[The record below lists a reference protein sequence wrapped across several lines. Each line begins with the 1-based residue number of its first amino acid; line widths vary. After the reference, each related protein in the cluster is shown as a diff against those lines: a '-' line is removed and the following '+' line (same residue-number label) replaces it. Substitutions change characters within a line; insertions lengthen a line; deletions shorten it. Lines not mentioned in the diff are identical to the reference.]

1 MSLELDDVR
10 KVARLS
16 RLDVSEADLTAMA
29 AQLNRILDYVDA
41 LQEVETDGVEPLAH
55 PLPLQNVFRDDV
67 PTPSLSVA
75 EALANA
81 PSRQGSH
88 FGVPAVFSDLESE
101 GPVSH

>member
-10 KVARLS
+10 KVAKLS
-16 RLDVSEADLTAMA
+16 RLEVSEADLTAVA

-88 FGVPAVFSDLESE
+88 FGVPAVFDADE
-101 GPVSH
+101 PVSH

>member
-10 KVARLS
+10 KVAKLS
-16 RLDVSEADLTAMA
+16 RLEVSDADLTTMA

-41 LQEVETDGVEPLAH
+41 LQEVDTDGVEPLAH
-55 PLPLQNVFRDDV
+55 PLPLQNVFRDDT

-88 FGVPAVFSDLESE
+88 FGVPAVFDSDE
-101 GPVSH
+101 PVSH

>member
-16 RLDVSEADLTAMA
+16 RLEVGEADLAVAA

-41 LQEVETDGVEPLAH
+41 LQEVNTDGVEPLAH
-55 PLPLQNVFRDDV
+55 PLPLHNVFRDDT

-81 PSRQGSH
+81 PARQGSH
-88 FGVPAVFSDLESE
+88 FGVPAVFDADE
-101 GPVSH
+101 PVSH